1 MTPDHIID
9 ACARAAHEANRAYST
24 VIGDSPY
31 AWDDM
36 TDAMREGVVSGARM
50 ALEGASPESL
60 HVAWMPSRAA
70 EGWVYGPVKDLAAKI
85 SPCFVPYSEL
95 PEAQRRKDA
104 QFQAVVRA
112 MAEAL
117 R

>member
-1 MTPDHIID
+1 M
-9 ACARAAHEANRAYST
+9 
-24 VIGDSPY
+24 
-31 AWDDM
+31 DD
-36 TDAMREGVVSGARM
+36 
-50 ALEGASPESL
+50 ASPESL
-60 HVAWMPSRAA
+60 HVAWMASRAA